1 MYSFCANIGEGN
13 LVEEHFHVRE
23 RADGHAALA
32 DFAFGEC
39 VIGVVAHQSGQIE
52 SGGEASL
59 TLRKEIAEA
68 LVGVF
73 GGPES
78 RELAHGPEPA
88 AVHRRMDAACVRRL
102 AREAEVA
109 VRVPIWQ
116 IRFGVQPA
124 NRVRGNRGEFGLALR
139 TFFKSGLEG
148 VFLPRL
154 FFGGGLAM
162 RGRSLCRWYRLC
174 GSLGMFAHAHRSRGR
189 NKTTIQIAREFNAIR
204 KVRKGQGR
212 RGGEQDKSTRLKRS
226 AGRKNSRSGNN
237 VGTGYFQRVDGCYLA
252 LYSLAVNSLWPTD
265 CACLTVPFGAFPS
278 SGHHR

>member
-1 MYSFCANIGEGN
+1 ME
-13 LVEEHFHVRE
+13 VFHVRE

-32 DFAFGEC
+32 DFAFGER

-116 IRFGVQPA
+116 ISFGVQPA
-124 NRVRGNRGEFGLALR
+124 NRVRG
-139 TFFKSGLEG
+139 K
-148 VFLPRL
+148 
-154 FFGGGLAM
+154 
-162 RGRSLCRWYRLC
+162 SLCRWYRLC

-237 VGTGYFQRVDGCYLA
+237 VRSGYFQRVDGCYLA